1 MSLHVTSGWKEM
13 VFKVPSKT
21 ILWFYDFSQYL
32 RENGIA
38 NLPEKRRHRMR
49 ATSVYVSPSTQRK
62 GKTFSKPECSL
73 WRMRCFQVL
82 HHCLGTR
89 VRPGSGKPSLRTC
102 LARASKWTCW
112 VLLAPSFYKWNCS
125 YRNPWRAGVRQCL
138 ISAGGTGM
146 QDKFLSICGNYVR
159 TSSTHQWEKHLTFL
173 LPAVTHT
180 NASWGSYSL

>member
-1 MSLHVTSGWKEM
+1 MWQVSEVYLQYQLIRIIVVLGRRLRLSWKLFSLCLCLCALKDICWVMGRTFETAPFM
-13 VFKVPSKT
+13 T
-21 ILWFYDFSQYL
+21 I
-32 RENGIA
+32 
-38 NLPEKRRHRMR
+38 MR
-49 ATSVYVSPSTQRK
+49 SA
-62 GKTFSKPECSL
+62 F
-73 WRMRCFQVL
+73 
-82 HHCLGTR
+82 HCLGTH

-112 VLLAPSFYKWNCS
+112 VLFAPNFYKWNCS

-173 LPAVTHT
+173 LPAITHT